1 MTNADRSDIRTAGR
15 RGPAMPTS
23 SRTEP
28 TDPLPFRTQASGN
41 PPGVQPPDSPAAP
54 PPDVDPRSAIPLAIA
69 LASMLV
75 VVWVLRSIPRTLT
88 ALAVAT
94 LFALALNRVVEV
106 LQRRTSWKR
115 STCVVTVLVSFALIV
130 ALVIALLVP
139 PTIHEVRAFNRQVP
153 QVVRNLDDVPIF
165 GARLREADAPRKVQR
180 WLDELP
186 RRLSA
191 QHKPLDH
198 LAGVVATGVGSFLL
212 TMVLAVALLLD
223 GELILKGLR
232 HAVPTRRRRDADRLG
247 ALVYDV
253 VGKYIAGSL
262 LMASVAAAVMLT
274 ASLLLGVPLAPLIAV
289 WVAMTNPI
297 PQVGGALGGIVFVTL
312 GLTQGVATG
321 AVCLVVFLAY
331 QQLEN
336 HVLQP
341 LIIGRAVRLSP
352 PTTMIAALVGVSAG
366 GVIGALFAV
375 PLVGAVKAIYLATR
389 RPEVAP
395 DPT

>member
-1 MTNADRSDIRTAGR
+1 MTKAERSDIRTAGR
-15 RGPAMPTS
+15 RGVES
-23 SRTEP
+23 SASSGTEP
-28 TDPLPFRTQASGN
+28 TNALPFRTEASANPSAGSAPN
-41 PPGVQPPDSPAAP
+41 PPS
-54 PPDVDPRSAIPLAIA
+54 DVDPRSVIPLALA
-69 LASMLV
+69 LASMLI

-106 LQRRTSWKR
+106 LQHRTSWRR
-115 STCVVTVLVSFALIV
+115 STCVVVVLFSFALVV

-153 QVVRNLDDVPIF
+153 EVVRNLDDVPVF
-165 GARLREADAPRKVQR
+165 GNRLRDADAPRKVQR

-198 LAGVVATGVGSFLL
+198 VAGAIASGVGSFLL
-212 TMVLAVALLLD
+212 TMLLAIALLLD
-223 GELILKGLR
+223 AEFILKGLR
-232 HAVPTRRRRDADRLG
+232 HAVPERRRRDADRL
-247 ALVYDV
+247 ATLVYDV

-262 LMASVAAAVMLT
+262 LMAAVAAAVMLT
-274 ASLLLGVPLAPLIAV
+274 ASLVLGVPLAPLIAV

-297 PQVGGALGGIVFVTL
+297 PQIGGALGGVVFVTL

-321 AVCLVVFLAY
+321 VICLVVFLAY

-375 PLVGAVKAIYLATR
+375 PIVGATKAVYLATR
-389 RPEVAP
+389 RSEVAANG
-395 DPT
+395 T